1 MVVLL
6 MKYGADSSMRDGEG
20 CSCIHL
26 AAQFGHT
33 AIVAYLVAKGANV
46 NLMDKN
52 GMTPLMWSAYR
63 VTRSDFFRIYFDL
76 LSLIIFLVAY
86 LGYKLDVFIFVR
98 LSAYKLIY
106 ITANSSW
113 TL

>member
-6 MKYGADSSMRDGEG
+6 MKHGADSSLRDGEG

-33 AIVAYLVAKGANV
+33 AIVAYLVARGANV

-63 VTRSDFFRIYFDL
+63 VTR
-76 LSLIIFLVAY
+76 
-86 LGYKLDVFIFVR
+86 
-98 LSAYKLIY
+98 
-106 ITANSSW
+106 
-113 TL
+113 

>member
-6 MKYGADSSMRDGEG
+6 IQYTADPNIRDGEG

-33 AIVAYLVAKGANV
+33 AIVAYLLARGANV
-46 NLMDKN
+46 NMRDKN

-63 VTRSDFFRIYFDL
+63 VTR
-76 LSLIIFLVAY
+76 
-86 LGYKLDVFIFVR
+86 
-98 LSAYKLIY
+98 
-106 ITANSSW
+106 
-113 TL
+113 

>member
-6 MKYGADSSMRDGEG
+6 MKYSSDSSLRDGEG

-63 VTRSDFFRIYFDL
+63 VTRSEFFFVILNFHNVL
-76 LSLIIFLVAY
+76 LVILY
-86 LGYKLDVFIFVR
+86 P
-98 LSAYKLIY
+98 
-106 ITANSSW
+106 N
-113 TL
+113 